1 MNDKVINSSKIPPA
15 VIDVV
20 DLDPQASSTTKNNN
34 NNGVG
39 YNKLTRRLSNVS
51 NALQMK
57 IFSAR
62 EEGNFTLGCTKLFH
76 TRTRFLI
83 MVLVLFCLA
92 SIWSNILCFNF
103 AIICLNQKVIGTN
116 ATDINSTHMDD
127 INFTQQQK
135 YYLTE
140 AVAASALIANFIIVS
155 LVNNYGIRTVFAILG
170 IISAIGTGL
179 MPMALQSGFYYTL
192 GARMLQGLAF
202 AANFPVIGAFTSKW
216 TYYKQNG
223 LFVSVLVANV
233 QLSPAISMPISGA
246 ICSSSFGW
254 PYVFYVHGAASV
266 FLFIL
271 FAIFYRNSPGKHP
284 LVGEVELRKIAV
296 GKSECS
302 KEELKKIPYGQILKT
317 ASVWAVWIAALGNFV
332 AVNMLFLY
340 SPNYLHHV
348 LMFPVKNTGLSAS
361 IPPLLQF
368 TIKLLAGFS
377 SDKVRFL
384 SETNKLRLYN
394 SIAFFGSAIA
404 FIGLAVMPTSLSLIC
419 LGLLGICAG
428 LLGFTTG
435 GFFKA
440 GPLVSKHYSHF
451 VTGNVSLGITLT
463 MLVVPFIVTGLAPN
477 NTADEWSKVFLTVAG
492 VLVISNFIFV
502 LMCSAEPAHWTTD
515 EFSRNASRNRVHAT
529 DSTRISHLRPEL
541 KMG

>member
-1 MNDKVINSSKIPPA
+1 MIDKEINSSSKIPPA
-15 VIDVV
+15 VMDVV
-20 DLDPQASSTTKNNN
+20 DLDPEAKTSST

-39 YNKLTRRLSNVS
+39 YNKITRRLSNVS
-51 NALQMK
+51 NAIQMK

-83 MVLVLFCLA
+83 MVLILLCLA

-103 AIICLNQKVIGTN
+103 AIICVKQTSLNL
-116 ATDINSTHMDD
+116 NSTE
-127 INFTQQQK
+127 TQGIVFSPQQNS
-135 YYLTE
+135 YLTS
-140 AVAASALIANFIIVS
+140 AVAASALVANFVIVS
-155 LVNNYGIRTVFAILG
+155 LVNNYGIRTVFSILG
-170 IISAIGTGL
+170 MVSAIGTCL
-179 MPMALQSGFYYTL
+179 MPLALQSGFYYVL

-233 QLSPAISMPISGA
+233 QLSPAISMPVSGA
-246 ICSSSFGW
+246 ICASSFGW
-254 PYVFYVHGAASV
+254 PFVFYAHGAACV
-266 FLFIL
+266 ALFLIFG
-271 FAIFYRNSPGKHP
+271 IFYRNSPGKHP
-284 LVGEVELRKIAV
+284 QVGEIELRKIAL

-302 KEELKKIPYGQILKT
+302 KEELKQIPYGPILKT
-317 ASVWAVWIAALGNFV
+317 ASVWAVWVGAIGNFV

-348 LMFPVKNTGLSAS
+348 LKFPVRNTGLSAS

-368 TIKLLAGFS
+368 FIKLFAGFT

-404 FIGLAVMPTSLSLIC
+404 FIGLAFMPTSMSLIC
-419 LGLLGICAG
+419 LGLLGVCAG
-428 LLGFTTG
+428 VLGFTTG

-477 NTADEWSKVFLTVAG
+477 NTADEWTNVFLAVAG
-492 VLVISNFIFV
+492 VLVVTNLIFI

-529 DSTRISHLRPEL
+529 DSTRISHLQPEM

>member
-1 MNDKVINSSKIPPA
+1 MNDKEINPSKIPPA
-15 VIDVV
+15 VINVV
-20 DLDPQASSTTKNNN
+20 DLDPQASSLNNNNN

-39 YNKLTRRLSNVS
+39 YNKLTRKLSNVS
-51 NALQMK
+51 NAIQMK
-57 IFSAR
+57 IFSGR
-62 EEGNFTLGCTKLFH
+62 EEGNFT
-76 TRTRFLI
+76 
-83 MVLVLFCLA
+83 LA

-103 AIICLNQKVIGTN
+103 AIMCLNQNTDLNGT
-116 ATDINSTHMDD
+116 ALNSTSSES
-127 INFTQQQK
+127 IIFSPQQK
-135 YYLTE
+135 SYLTA
-140 AVAASALIANFIIVS
+140 AVAASALIANFVIVS

-170 IISAIGTGL
+170 MISAVGTGL

-233 QLSPAISMPISGA
+233 QLSPAISMPVSGA

-266 FLFIL
+266 VLFIL

-284 LVGEVELRKIAV
+284 LVGEIELRKIAV

-302 KEELKKIPYGQILKT
+302 KEELKKIPYGPILKT

-348 LMFPVKNTGLSAS
+348 LMFPVRNTGLSAS

-368 TIKLLAGFS
+368 SLKLFAGFS

-404 FIGLAVMPTSLSLIC
+404 FIGLAVMPTSYSLLC

-463 MLVVPFIVTGLAPN
+463 MLVVPFMVTGLAPN
-477 NTADEWSKVFLTVAG
+477 NTADEWSKVFLAVAG
-492 VLVISNFIFV
+492 VLVVSNFIFV
-502 LMCSAEPAHWTTD
+502 LMCSAEPAPWTTD

-529 DSTRISHLRPEL
+529 DSTRISHLQPTL